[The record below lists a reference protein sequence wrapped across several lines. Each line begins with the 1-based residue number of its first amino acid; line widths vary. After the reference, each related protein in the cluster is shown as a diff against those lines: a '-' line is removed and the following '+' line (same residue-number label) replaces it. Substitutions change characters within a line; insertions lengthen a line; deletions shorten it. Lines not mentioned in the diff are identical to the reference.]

1 MTNAEDT
8 SEHETGPGATVG
20 SRITGEDDPRDPD
33 GLITLDDLPD
43 RLGSTS
49 NLHGLVRKA
58 SQYGNPT
65 AQETSS
71 EGNG

>member
-1 MTNAEDT
+1 MTGTEP
-8 SEHETGPGATVG
+8 EHENGPSATVG
-20 SRITGEDDPRDPD
+20 SRITGDADPRDPD

-49 NLHGLVRKA
+49 DLHGLVRKA

-65 AQETSS
+65 DEQTPP